1 MIDQVVSFV
10 TEARRLAILWEE
22 LWAGAL
28 LQHAD
33 ELNKKVGVPFLLK
46 SSAHKVFALGVA
58 YRAPLSNGPGS

>member
-33 ELNKKVGVPFLLK
+33 ELNKKVGIPILLK
-46 SSAHKVFALGVA
+46 LSARRICFTLNQIHALF
-58 YRAPLSNGPGS
+58 L